1 MGRPRPTGRVPA
13 RKAPDSPSIREVM
26 FERAGR
32 VCAGAGLAWGLAAGA
47 AFALGGHPGPG
58 GRLGGPPPGWG
69 GAGPRYGGPSGFN
82 PRPGDPSSLRDA
94 LFGGR
99 ATGDRH
105 FGSAPPVA
113 RYTADAGQEFVLD
126 RDHGPLLRFEN
137 SAEVW
142 ALTVSPGP
150 RGDWIFRNDAGQ
162 PVLRASRLGGVTL
175 FTPDRPTGSAAS
187 LVGQA
192 GPLRPAAVIGP
203 NALLAALTEASRR
216 SSRFAQHLVV
226 FEAPNVTPNGDGEFA
241 DAAFITS
248 EAFARLGAGG
258 GRGRAVLQRFVQVT
272 FVPGHAADVQALG
285 ARMEIV
291 VCPERGVAGRPSSA
305 RIVEVMQR

>member
-1 MGRPRPTGRVPA
+1 
-13 RKAPDSPSIREVM
+13 M
-26 FERAGR
+26 FERTGR

-47 AFALGGHPGPG
+47 AFALGGHPGG
-58 GRLGGPPPGWG
+58 PPGWG
-69 GAGPRYGGPSGFN
+69 GPGGFAGAGPRFGGGPPGFI

-99 ATGDRH
+99 SNGDRH

-113 RYTADAGQEFVLD
+113 RYMADAGAEFVLD
-126 RDHGPLLRFEN
+126 RESHGALLRFEN

-150 RGDWIFRNDAGQ
+150 RGDWIFKNDVGQ

-175 FTPDRPTGSAAS
+175 FTPDRPMGLAAS

-192 GPLRPAAVIGP
+192 GPLRPPAIMGP

-226 FEAPNVTPNGDGEFA
+226 FDAPNVTPDGDGEFA

-248 EAFARLGAGG
+248 EAFARLGAAG

-272 FVPGHAADVQALG
+272 FIPGHAADVQALG

>member
-1 MGRPRPTGRVPA
+1 
-13 RKAPDSPSIREVM
+13 M
-26 FERAGR
+26 FERVGR
-32 VCAGAGLAWGLAAGA
+32 VCACAGLAWGLAAGA
-47 AFALGGHPGPG
+47 ASAFGGARGGGPPGWGAGPGSGPG
-58 GRLGGPPPGWG
+58 GFG
-69 GAGPRYGGPSGFN
+69 GAGPRFGPPPGFA

-99 ATGDRH
+99 AGVDRH

-113 RYTADAGQEFVLD
+113 RYTADTGQEFVLD
-126 RDHGPLLRFEN
+126 REAHGALLRFEN

-175 FTPDRPTGSAAS
+175 FTPERPMGLAAS

-192 GPLRPAAVIGP
+192 GPLRPAVVVGP

-226 FEAPNVTPNGDGEFA
+226 FDAPNVTPEGDGEFA

-248 EAFARLGAGG
+248 EAFARLGAAGAS
-258 GRGRAVLQRFVQVT
+258 GRAVLQRFMQVV
-272 FVPGHAADVQALG
+272 FVPGHAADVQATG
-285 ARMEIV
+285 ARVEIV

-305 RIVEVMQR
+305 RIVEVMRR